1 MRHKNLAKCL
11 QNWMVLVLSRNTWNR
26 IDLFSL
32 SFFLKKRG
40 TCTLTYVP
48 YMNNDYGRPELQI
61 MRDLT
66 GKEMATLID
75 ETYIL

>member
-1 MRHKNLAKCL
+1 
-11 QNWMVLVLSRNTWNR
+11 
-26 IDLFSL
+26 
-32 SFFLKKRG
+32 
-40 TCTLTYVP
+40 
-48 YMNNDYGRPELQI
+48 MNNDYGRPELQI